1 MNLILFGPPG
11 AGKGT
16 QASRLKERFGLAH
29 IATGDMLRAAV
40 EAESE
45 LGKRAKAIME
55 RGELVPDELM
65 IALIAER
72 IEEPDCRSGF
82 ILDGFPRT
90 IPQAEALE
98 ELLARKGLRL
108 TAVIA
113 LEVPDEVLSAR
124 IERRVQESGGA
135 RSDDT
140 PETLRRRIAVYHQQ
154 TAPLLDYYRRK
165 GLLYTVDGTR
175 SIDEVERA
183 VAAILEGLHR

>member
-16 QASRLKERFGLAH
+16 QALRLKERYGLAH

-45 LGKRAKAIME
+45 LGRRAKAIME

-90 IPQAEALE
+90 IAQAEALE
-98 ELLARKGLRL
+98 ELLVRKGLAL

-124 IERRVQESGGA
+124 IRRRVEESGGA

-140 PETLRRRIAVYHQQ
+140 PETLRRRIAVYHEQ

-183 VAAILEGLHR
+183 VAVILEGLRR

>member
-16 QASRLKERFGLAH
+16 QALRLKERYGLAH

-45 LGKRAKAIME
+45 LGRRAKAIME

-90 IPQAEALE
+90 IAQAEALE
-98 ELLARKGLRL
+98 ELLVRKGLAL

-124 IERRVQESGGA
+124 IRRRVEESGGA

-140 PETLRRRIAVYHQQ
+140 PETLRRRIAVYHEQ

-183 VAAILEGLHR
+183 VAAILEGLRR